1 MTSQVSLSLPI
12 TPDHQLSA
20 VIVSVKREEKPVRLD
35 LARKMNG
42 HDEEANG
49 EYDFTRK
56 ISNSFAESIM
66 ASSPSKVA
74 HKNENKPF
82 HFNFV
87 KPPHHHPQANG
98 AMGDGCDSG
107 EGEQME
113 EEQLDLM
120 QGDPMEACHLIGEK
134 EQMMRQGQEHLENLS
149 AHLGDNQAL
158 LQMDEEL
165 PQHPALLQCSS
176 RKVKL

>member
-120 QGDPMEACHLIGEK
+120 QGVPMVACHLIGEK
-134 EQMMRQGQEHLENLS
+134 
-149 AHLGDNQAL
+149 
-158 LQMDEEL
+158 
-165 PQHPALLQCSS
+165 
-176 RKVKL
+176 